1 MRVWKPCS
9 FISMGTI
16 ILLNIGTNK
25 SNKVDCF
32 QCLQE
37 FQEKHAA
44 AVAEAEAEEFS
55 NDAGSQEDEQTILT
69 AEEGRS
75 HISKKKRKKILKTPG
90 AVPKIEGSGL
100 QGRATCF
107 LRATCFCEMLVLL
120 VLIPDQQD
128 KHNFCMHCLHLLQ
141 YSINDCSAHFQHLA
155 NSQDSHSNR
164 QYC

>member
-1 MRVWKPCS
+1 MSVKDVWIKMRVWKPCS
-9 FISMGTI
+9 YISMGKC

-25 SNKVDCF
+25 SSQVHCL
-32 QCLQE
+32 QWLQE
-37 FQEKHAA
+37 FEEKL
-44 AVAEAEAEEFS
+44 AEAEALAAAEAAEDFS

-90 AVPKIEGSGL
+90 AVPKMEGSGI

-107 LRATCFCEMLVLL
+107 LRATCFCEMLELL

-128 KHNFCMHCLHLLQ
+128 KLNLCMHCLQ
-141 YSINDCSAHFQHLA
+141 FTFIAIFY
-155 NSQDSHSNR
+155 
-164 QYC
+164 